1 MWEQSLTERSRRLA
15 QDEEKHE
22 RSDKQKREKGLAAD
36 IVLVYDVQEGEKYK
50 EKHEAR
56 ADVILALRR
65 AGLRVIK
72 SQAYGLGEKI
82 YLKISADLKRLE
94 IEAQRQGIEMLVDP
108 EVAEQENEHEPT
120 KRKKK
125 RSGGVAWVCT
135 KISELIFGV
144 TSDRVYRDFSLN
156 DRDAFDRKGNKEGRL
171 FSPLERSRLLY
182 TLIEGSNDSN
192 VRGAEL
198 DLDLL
203 VSKGILSTFFT
214 LHTGG
219 QKKLALSWGA
229 MAEIGCL
236 KNKVEEPD
244 ASNPDPRNDSRKRI
258 RLAANDTMCVLLW
271 FLLITFYGIFT
282 FGMVF
287 ETQSNADLT
296 MGITFISLI
305 VIAALLGML
314 IQPLDD
320 VRDYFGEKIAFY
332 FGWMEHYSRYMF
344 FLSGAAFAIVL
355 IEASTPTSATSDA
368 HAYAALAYCL
378 VVALWTTIF
387 QEGWKRKTAVLAHT
401 WDVQDFMEEEDPRP
415 EFIANYT
422 RGRLRHRGSSAA
434 KAAEKKKKDD
444 GANYPSH
451 DVEERSAIE
460 RFSSSSIDHLH
471 KARKHITEHICECL
485 CLKGEMV
492 ERKGFYTADCR

>member
-36 IVLVYDVQEGEKYK
+36 LVLVYDVQEGEKYK

-125 RSGGVAWVCT
+125 RSGGVEWVCT

-203 VSKGILSTFFT
+203 VSKGILYL
-214 LHTGG
+214 LHPTYRRSEEACTQLGRDG
-219 QKKLALSWGA
+219 RDWLP
-229 MAEIGCL
+229 E
-236 KNKVEEPD
+236 NKVEEPD

-258 RLAANDTMCVLLW
+258 RLAANDTMCVLL
-271 FLLITFYGIFT
+271 
-282 FGMVF
+282 VF
-287 ETQSNADLT
+287 
-296 MGITFISLI
+296 SLRF
-305 VIAALLGML
+305 M
-314 IQPLDD
+314 
-320 VRDYFGEKIAFY
+320 
-332 FGWMEHYSRYMF
+332 
-344 FLSGAAFAIVL
+344 
-355 IEASTPTSATSDA
+355 AS
-368 HAYAALAYCL
+368 L
-378 VVALWTTIF
+378 
-387 QEGWKRKTAVLAHT
+387 
-401 WDVQDFMEEEDPRP
+401 
-415 EFIANYT
+415 
-422 RGRLRHRGSSAA
+422 
-434 KAAEKKKKDD
+434 
-444 GANYPSH
+444 
-451 DVEERSAIE
+451 RSAW
-460 RFSSSSIDHLH
+460 S
-471 KARKHITEHICECL
+471 
-485 CLKGEMV
+485 
-492 ERKGFYTADCR
+492 